1 MDYERLHLP
10 QEQQLEVDRRLLDIT
25 IQALTMRTRYSEMAW
40 LITVGSLASRLE
52 DIHKRANDAVFDQIA
67 DDSALKAGAI
77 ETLDFSHILP

>member
-1 MDYERLHLP
+1 
-10 QEQQLEVDRRLLDIT
+10 
-25 IQALTMRTRYSEMAW
+25 MAW